1 MTGRFETRSG
11 QTKKTSRVYYGPDVT
26 LSMGHG
32 SGRSSSR
39 RYTTTTAST
48 TTTTTTMATTT
59 TMVATTAGLATRA
72 VTRHSS
78 AVVRRTTKGSMPMTT
93 MTSTTARGVST
104 IVARA
109 ADADADATDASD
121 GDAAFEAKLGALRGK
136 RSKRAVKEASE
147 SAGDAAG
154 TSNMRRAAAA
164 QSRAKGVRDFTV
176 TENIEEPAIDWGT
189 ETIVYEGPPARG
201 EVVANVAMSWTL
213 VWLPLAIQAIGRA
226 LWLNYKITDK
236 RVSVVSVSPLRKERT
251 DIPMDQIQDVVSIGR
266 GIGAWGDMVV
276 TLRNGEKVE
285 LRSLPEYKKCEEVIR
300 EKMYKEKII
309 DF

>member
-1 MTGRFETRSG
+1 M
-11 QTKKTSRVYYGPDVT
+11 
-26 LSMGHG
+26 
-32 SGRSSSR
+32 
-39 RYTTTTAST
+39 A
-48 TTTTTTMATTT
+48 TMATTT
-59 TMVATTAGLATRA
+59 MTTTATGFATRA
-72 VTRHSS
+72 VTRHYSS
-78 AVVRRTTKGSMPMTT
+78 AVVRRTMMKGSTPVMT

-121 GDAAFEAKLGALRGK
+121 EDAAFEAKLGALRGK

-147 SAGDAAG
+147 SVGDAAG

-213 VWLPLAIQAIGRA
+213 VWLPLAIQAVGRA

-236 RVSVVSVSPLRKERT
+236 RVSVVSISPLRKERT